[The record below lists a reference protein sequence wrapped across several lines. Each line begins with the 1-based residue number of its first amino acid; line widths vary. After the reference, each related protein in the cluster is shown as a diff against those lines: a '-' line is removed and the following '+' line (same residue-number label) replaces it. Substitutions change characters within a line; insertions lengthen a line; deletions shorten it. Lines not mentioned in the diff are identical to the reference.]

1 MTVRRLKRLLVKVRR
16 RVWPRVNV
24 RLAPKCQKCG
34 YSLAGLAG
42 QGVERCPECGLH
54 LHRHE
59 FCGLYRIRGRT
70 AWLVSA
76 CGPVLVVFIPLI
88 VLLRAGASAPSAALD
103 TRIVMALSTLLI
115 VAAASAAMVVA
126 MARQASE
133 GKPFL
138 IRGTNWQG
146 AMMSIAVLGVM
157 LAVML
162 IVVVSSEPGRP

>member
-1 MTVRRLKRLLVKVRR
+1 MRWLARRLVRVR
-16 RVWPRVNV
+16 SRVWPRLNV

-34 YSLAGLAG
+34 YSLVGLAG
-42 QGVERCPECGLH
+42 QGVERCPECGL
-54 LHRHE
+54 LLQRHE

-76 CGPVLVVFIPLI
+76 CGPVLVVFVP
-88 VLLRAGASAPSAALD
+88 VLLFVRAESPPRSVDLD
-103 TRIVMALSTLLI
+103 TRVVIALSTLLL
-115 VAAASAAMVVA
+115 VAAGSAAMVVA
-126 MARQASE
+126 MARQASQ

-146 AMMSIAVLGVM
+146 AMMSIALLGVL

-162 IVVVSSEPGRP
+162 VVVASSELVTP

>member
-1 MTVRRLKRLLVKVRR
+1 MRMRRCARTVVRWRRRL
-16 RVWPRVNV
+16 WPRVNV

-42 QGVERCPECGLH
+42 QGVERCPECGL
-54 LHRHE
+54 LLQRHE

-76 CGPVLVVFIPLI
+76 CGPVLVVFAPLLFLI
-88 VLLRAGASAPSAALD
+88 RAGESAPGAALD
-103 TRIVMALSTLLI
+103 TRIVMALSTLLT
-115 VAAASAAMVVA
+115 VAAVSAAMVFA

-162 IVVVSSEPGRP
+162 IVVVSSVPGRP